1 MSHETHRIIY
11 YILLV
16 SLPFTHLSFC
26 LLSSPLSSSL
36 ILSPPLSTSFFSQLS
51 SPSAVPP
58 VILSHPLPYTNLMG
72 TPTTFNLTVQFRS
85 RFRENTTVTW
95 QRNNSLLPDE
105 QVQTNY
111 TSENEG
117 ITVVNFPTVSR
128 SDAGLYQ
135 VTIKNALEVIPTTS
149 MTTAGVYQLHVIGE
163 STLQNVS
170 GVCCFHAMSY
180 ACIA

>member
-1 MSHETHRIIY
+1 
-11 YILLV
+11 
-16 SLPFTHLSFC
+16 
-26 LLSSPLSSSL
+26 
-36 ILSPPLSTSFFSQLS
+36 
-51 SPSAVPP
+51 
-58 VILSHPLPYTNLMG
+58 MG

-163 STLQNVS
+163 STLQNVG

-180 ACIA
+180 TCIA